1 MHQLDNLSN
10 LLHENIGELRQGR
23 TDGGVSRTTDIDH
36 LGHPLLLTLAVGGIS
51 VLLFKALYRNWSCSV
66 PKLQISDSVR
76 IFYKMCTTLHF
87 SYYGTLRVY
96 FLSIFTRWRVD
107 DHLCSS
113 IPRMHS
119 SVGNWS
125 SSYRELTEETNS
137 TSLQFLRVWRERVL
151 LKCAYLSW
159 GHPKISQIIAG

>member
-51 VLLFKALYRNWSCSV
+51 VLLFKALYRNWSCCV

-87 SYYGTLRVY
+87 SYYGTLRLY

-125 SSYRELTEETNS
+125 SSYRESSQRKLTALRGSSCEFEEKGSFWN
-137 TSLQFLRVWRERVL
+137 VNIWVEDI
-151 LKCAYLSW
+151 
-159 GHPKISQIIAG
+159 PKFHK

>member
-51 VLLFKALYRNWSCSV
+51 VLLFKALYRNWSCCV

-125 SSYRELTEETNS
+125 SSYRESSQRKLTALRGSSCKFEEKGSFWN
-137 TSLQFLRVWRERVL
+137 VNIWVEEI
-151 LKCAYLSW
+151 
-159 GHPKISQIIAG
+159 PKFHK